1 MGDVAAGESCLLLSF
16 LVSLI
21 VSPVLCLKTL
31 DRIIFP
37 SFLSELDYLSCIFLG
52 FISFSYFSAI
62 PCFSS
67 MDIGSSSM
75 ASDNRNINRNHL
87 LLNSALHRFQ
97 LLPEVS
103 AFPANGKRL
112 VMPATLVLGLCG
124 RWISLQ
130 VKYQFHSLILL
141 RVHLARCERI
151 LCTWREERGEAEDD
165 GSRFASCQDPAWGQ
179 LYFNKSLV
187 SAFISSCFA
196 PFLWPPSPPSD
207 CAISTWHAAL
217 HRPLGGM
224 VQTGNAWIFL
234 WNYRPECL

>member
-1 MGDVAAGESCLLLSF
+1 MHFSWFHLVLVFFSNPLLLQYG
-16 LVSLI
+16 VHI
-21 VSPVLCLKTL
+21 
-31 DRIIFP
+31 
-37 SFLSELDYLSCIFLG
+37 
-52 FISFSYFSAI
+52 
-62 PCFSS
+62 

-75 ASDNRNINRNHL
+75 AIDNRNINRNHL

-112 VMPATLVLGLCG
+112 VIPATLVLGLCG

-165 GSRFASCQDPAWGQ
+165 GSRFASRQDPAWGQ
-179 LYFNKSLV
+179 LYLLYKSLV

-224 VQTGNAWIFL
+224 VQTGNAWIL
-234 WNYRPECL
+234 KLSA